1 VASLFVLVITAVV
14 LRIAGWLGVAP
25 LTSWRAVGRTSSS
38 VMLLFTGSSHFSS
51 MKDDFVAMLPEP
63 VPKDVRI
70 IYLTGLA
77 EIAGAI
83 GLLIPNTRRAAGMAL
98 VVQLAAMFPRQRQ
111 RRAQGHPA
119 PRRAADGLVV
129 ASADAVAVHGDLAD
143 GGRRAAQRGKDPAD
157 PLPTLKAP
165 PPRVGPGRRVG
176 TGGAVARTN
185 GTRLS

>member
-14 LRIAGWLGVAP
+14 LRIAGWLGVTP
-25 LTSWRAVGRTSSS
+25 LTSWGAVGRTSSS

-70 IYLTGLA
+70 IYLTGLT

-98 VVQLAAMFPRQRQ
+98 VVQLAAMFP
-111 RRAQGHPA
+111 ANVNAALQGIP
-119 PRRAADGLVV
+119 L
-129 ASADAVAVHGDLAD
+129 
-143 GGRRAAQRGKDPAD
+143 RGKP
-157 PLPTLKAP
+157 PTALWLRAP
-165 PPRVGPGRRVG
+165 MQLLYIAVIWLTAISEPPNAAKSKRIRFRR
-176 TGGAVARTN
+176 
-185 GTRLS
+185 

>member
-1 VASLFVLVITAVV
+1 VASLLVLVTTAVV
-14 LRIAGWLGVAP
+14 LRIAGWLGVTA

-83 GLLIPNTRRAAGMAL
+83 GLLIPNTRRPAGVAL
-98 VVQLAAMFPRQRQ
+98 VVQLAAMFPANVNAALQRI
-111 RRAQGHPA
+111 P
-119 PRRAADGLVV
+119 L
-129 ASADAVAVHGDLAD
+129 
-143 GGRRAAQRGKDPAD
+143 RGKP
-157 PLPTLKAP
+157 PTALWLRAP
-165 PPRVGPGRRVG
+165 MQLLYIAVIWLTAISEQPNAAKSKRIRFRR
-176 TGGAVARTN
+176 
-185 GTRLS
+185 